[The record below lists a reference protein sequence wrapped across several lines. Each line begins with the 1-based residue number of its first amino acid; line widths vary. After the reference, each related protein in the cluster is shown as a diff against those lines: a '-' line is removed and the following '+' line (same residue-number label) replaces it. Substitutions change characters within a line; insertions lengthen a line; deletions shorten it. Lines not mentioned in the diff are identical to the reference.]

1 LRERTTFRDYSGKQ
15 GWSIARKSIAIAMV
29 RGESAR
35 IGRQIILDVVHV
47 KAEFTISTEKH
58 YYAFG
63 ALCYLIFRNDLVH
76 FLG

>member
-1 LRERTTFRDYSGKQ
+1 
-15 GWSIARKSIAIAMV
+15 MV
-29 RGESAR
+29 RGGSAG
-35 IGRQIILDVVHV
+35 IGCQIIPDVVHV

-63 ALCYLIFRNDLVH
+63 ALCYLIFRNDLVQ